1 MRRKISRNGKM
12 KQKLLESNVRTL
24 HLTNAHEDTHYYYL
38 PFIAGKAWIWY
49 MSNFLKAIQN
59 VSDEIGFKADLTQE
73 TIFLSTIILY
83 YYPKM
88 KPGQTIYLIE

>member
-1 MRRKISRNGKM
+1 M

-38 PFIAGKAWIWY
+38 PFIAGKAVNLNIWVTF
-49 MSNFLKAIQN
+49 SKAIQN
-59 VSDEIGFKADLTQE
+59 VSDEIGFSRLTPGE

-83 YYPKM
+83 IIQKWNQGKQYILLNRKSRNNDN
-88 KPGQTIYLIE
+88 T